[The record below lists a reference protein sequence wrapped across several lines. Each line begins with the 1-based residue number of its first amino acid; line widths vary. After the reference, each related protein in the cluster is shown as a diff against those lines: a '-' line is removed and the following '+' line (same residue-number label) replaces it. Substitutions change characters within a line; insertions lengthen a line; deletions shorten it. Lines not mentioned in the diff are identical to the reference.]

1 VLEQTIRVYEEFRRL
16 WTQSHSGFDARAVLA
31 GPRAFLASGLC
42 GALAGL
48 GLHAAK
54 RELTEPEGRNE
65 DGELAEANMLK
76 DVEPVTQEQR
86 VTLERLDHTKAEIA
100 TTWRYR
106 HHMHSHCGKLTLCAV
121 SLFS

>member
-1 VLEQTIRVYEEFRRL
+1 M
-16 WTQSHSGFDARAVLA
+16 D
-31 GPRAFLASGLC
+31 
-42 GALAGL
+42 GL

-76 DVEPVTQEQR
+76 DVEPVTQEQC
-86 VTLERLDHTKAEIA
+86 VTLERLDRTKAEIA

-106 HHMHSHCGKLTLCAV
+106 HHMHSHCG
-121 SLFS
+121 